1 MMRSP
6 VDKISSLSGVLR
18 SYLILSR
25 TSNAAA
31 NSSRSRMSAE
41 KHLEMNNDDDE
52 TAFQHCLCLN
62 FEFLYCLLFIQHLN
76 DKSLTHF
83 LHGNLSQFIRSCLKC
98 NHKSSIFCGHS
109 VKPLSPGLFTIQQV
123 TLLQLKFPLEEIHL
137 LNNIG

>member
-41 KHLEMNNDDDE
+41 KHLEMNNDDNE
-52 TAFQHCLCLN
+52 TAF
-62 FEFLYCLLFIQHLN
+62 
-76 DKSLTHF
+76 
-83 LHGNLSQFIRSCLKC
+83 
-98 NHKSSIFCGHS
+98 
-109 VKPLSPGLFTIQQV
+109 
-123 TLLQLKFPLEEIHL
+123 
-137 LNNIG
+137 